1 MILKKGDLPDI
12 LVFLITLT
20 ILATGFFVLAFVVP
34 EITEG
39 LNVAGLNGS
48 DEGANAINELTR
60 VGTRT
65 IQNGFFL
72 LFVGLIASTMIS
84 SFLVR
89 THPIFIFLYILFL
102 GLTVFLG
109 TYLGNMYETIS
120 TTTIFASTLAS
131 QNLINLV
138 MQNIIKIII
147 GVGALSIVIVFAK
160 FSSFR
165 GGGDRL

>member
-1 MILKKGDLPDI
+1 MFKKGDLPDMLI
-12 LVFLITLT
+12 FLITIT

-39 LNVAGLNGS
+39 LNDAGLNGS
-48 DEGANAINELTR
+48 VEGANAIEELTK
-60 VGTRT
+60 VGTKT

-72 LFVGLIASTMIS
+72 LFVGLIAGVMIS

-89 THPIFIFLYILFL
+89 THPIFIFLYIIFL

-120 TTTIFASTLAS
+120 TTTIFAST
-131 QNLINLV
+131 
-138 MQNIIKIII
+138 
-147 GVGALSIVIVFAK
+147 
-160 FSSFR
+160 
-165 GGGDRL
+165 

>member
-1 MILKKGDLPDI
+1 MLKKGDLPDMLI
-12 LVFLITLT
+12 FLITIT

-39 LNVAGLNGS
+39 LKDAGLNES
-48 DEGANAINELTR
+48 TEGANAIDELTR

-131 QNLINLV
+131 QSLINLV
-138 MQNIIKIII
+138 MQNIVKIVI

>member
-1 MILKKGDLPDI
+1 MMFKKGDLPDMLI
-12 LVFLITLT
+12 FLITIT

-39 LNVAGLNGS
+39 LNDAGLNGS
-48 DEGANAINELTR
+48 VEGANAIEELTK
-60 VGTRT
+60 VGTKT

-72 LFVGLIASTMIS
+72 LFVGLIAGVMIS

-89 THPIFIFLYILFL
+89 THPIFIFLYIIFL

-131 QNLINLV
+131 QGLINLV
-138 MQNIIKIII
+138 MQNIVKIIV
-147 GVGALSIVIVFAK
+147 GVGALSMVIVFAK

-165 GGGDRL
+165 GGGNRL

>member
-1 MILKKGDLPDI
+1 MEFKKGDLPDMMI
-12 LVFLITLT
+12 FLITIT
-20 ILATGFFVLAFVVP
+20 ILAVGLFVLAFVVP

-39 LNVAGLNGS
+39 LNIAGLNNS
-48 DEGANAINELTR
+48 AEGANAIEELTK
-60 VGTRT
+60 VGTQT

-72 LFVGLIASTMIS
+72 LFVGLIASVMIS

-89 THPIFIFLYILFL
+89 THPIFLFLYILFL
-102 GLTVFLG
+102 GVTVFLG

-120 TTTIFASTLAS
+120 ETTIFAGTLAS

-138 MQNIIKIII
+138 MENIVVIVIA
-147 GVGALSIVIVFAK
+147 VGALSMVIIFAK

-165 GGGDRL
+165 GGSNKI